1 MNYLSCVFPCC
12 VLVFKR
18 SKRKEFNIFI
28 QIHYIFK
35 RAPQRVMVF
44 LLFWGNLIE
53 INLTAISYTSPQEL
67 LARILL
73 WVYYTLVYH
82 LFKT

>member
-28 QIHYIFK
+28 HHCIFK
-35 RAPQRVMVF
+35 RAPQRVIVL

-53 INLTAISYTSPQEL
+53 INLPAISYTSPQEL
-67 LARILL
+67 LD
-73 WVYYTLVYH
+73 WTL
-82 LFKT
+82 